1 MITIKSFTRLRTLSS
16 ICLLALSTTVN
27 AGSYIYTPGQG
38 MKVISQSSS
47 GYVISDLAGGGNT
60 IVQQMS
66 GGDTMI
72 MRPDGPTTF
81 IHNGDS
87 GALVTPIVPL
97 GNGLDLP
104 IEPAE

>member
-1 MITIKSFTRLRTLSS
+1 
-16 ICLLALSTTVN
+16 
-27 AGSYIYTPGQG
+27 

-81 IHNGDS
+81 IHNGDPV
-87 GALVTPIVPL
+87 ARVTPIVPL
-97 GNGLDLP
+97 GNGLDFP